1 MATLLG
7 NPSSDLRQRLLI
19 MVLAFAAITV
29 THAADRSR
37 TLRAEFMRENPC
49 PATGKTQGPCPGYQV
64 DHAVPL
70 CLGGQVVD
78 APKNLRWI
86 TVEDHKAKTRD
97 DVRLCRRVK
106 REVVA
111 P

>member
-1 MATLLG
+1 VIL
-7 NPSSDLRQRLLI
+7 DRLLFHRI
-19 MVLAFAAITV
+19 VSALMLAIVGAATPTV
-29 THAADRSR
+29 AADRSR
-37 TLRAEFMRENPC
+37 TLRAEFMRANPC
-49 PATGKTQGPCPGYQV
+49 PATGRTSGSCPGYQV

-70 CLGGQVVD
+70 CLGGHAVD
-78 APKNLRWI
+78 TPKNLRWI
-86 TVEDHKAKTRD
+86 TVEAHKTKTRD